1 VRSSSADSNRYL
13 LRDLELSLVLLATD
27 VQDGELVC
35 LWNGSSIPDER
46 PETGQG
52 RLHEMIRR

>member
-1 VRSSSADSNRYL
+1 VRSSSAVIDNDL

-52 RLHEMIRR
+52 RLPT